1 LTLFV
6 IPILHAEMGDTDKK
20 QRPHDSAMSL
30 GDHIE
35 ELRLRL
41 ILASAGLVV
50 AIIVCLFFG
59 KNIIEFIE
67 KPYILAMGENAR
79 LQSLSP
85 TDGFTT
91 YMQISMIGGV
101 AISSPW
107 IFYHLWMF
115 ISAGL
120 YPTEK
125 RYVYLATPF
134 SALLFIT
141 GTLFFTFAIAPLTL
155 RFLVMFNK
163 EVLGVDSNFTFQ
175 NYISFATIMMLIFG
189 LAFQTPIAIFFL
201 NRIGLV
207 SVQALCKSRKFVL
220 LGIVIIAAIVTPGS
234 DLFSLFSLAV
244 PLYLLFELG
253 ILLSRIVGRKT

>member
-1 LTLFV
+1 MNPEIIQT
-6 IPILHAEMGDTDKK
+6 EMGDTDKK
-20 QRPHDSAMSL
+20 QQSPDCAMSL

-41 ILASAGLVV
+41 ILATAGLMT

-59 KNIIEFIE
+59 KTIITFIE

-79 LQSLSP
+79 LQSLAPS
-85 TDGFTT
+85 DGFTT
-91 YMQISMIGGV
+91 YMQISMIAGV
-101 AISSPW
+101 VISSPW

-120 YPTEK
+120 YPSEK
-125 RYVYLATPF
+125 RYVQVAAPF

-141 GTLFFTFAIAPLTL
+141 GALFFTFAIAPLTL

-175 NYISFATIMMLIFG
+175 NYISFTTIMMLIFG

-201 NRIGLV
+201 TKIGLV

-220 LGIVIIAAIVTPGS
+220 LGVVIVAAVVTPGS